1 MNVDSLINFESIAVH
16 ITRLNIALENFP
28 TEVTEEQIEMKL
40 QSEQQ
45 IEYWLNV
52 LRRSKGLLK

>member
-28 TEVTEEQIEMKL
+28 TEVTEEQIEMKA
-40 QSEQQ
+40 Q
-45 IEYWLNV
+45 
-52 LRRSKGLLK
+52 